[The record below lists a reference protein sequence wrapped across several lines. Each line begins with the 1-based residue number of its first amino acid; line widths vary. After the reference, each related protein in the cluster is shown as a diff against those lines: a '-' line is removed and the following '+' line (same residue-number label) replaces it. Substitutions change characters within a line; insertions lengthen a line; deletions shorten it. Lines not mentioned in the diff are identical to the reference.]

1 MTVNIS
7 DYSISTDKSK
17 LNFNVIYNFIA
28 NSYWAKGIPKSVMQS
43 AIDNSMCFGVYSAHN
58 EQVGFARVVTDKAT
72 FAYLADVFIAPHLQ
86 GNGLSKLLIKTIVEH
101 PELQGLRRF
110 LLATSDAHGLYAQ
123 YGFKLIDNPAL
134 LMQINPENVYDK
146 NNRET
151 Y

>member
-1 MTVNIS
+1 MAVNTCNFT
-7 DYSISTDKSK
+7 ISTDKSK

-28 NSYWAKGIPKSVMQS
+28 NSYWAKGIPKSVMQK

-58 EQVGFARVVTDKAT
+58 EQVGFARVVTDNAT
-72 FAYLADVFIAPHLQ
+72 FAYLADVFIAPNLQ
-86 GNGLSKLLIKTIVEH
+86 GNGLSKLLIKTIVQH

-123 YGFKLIDNPAL
+123 YGFKPIDNPAL
-134 LMQINPENVYDK
+134 LMQINPANVYDQ
-146 NNRET
+146 NNCET

>member
-1 MTVNIS
+1 MTVNIG

-28 NSYWAKGIPKSVMQS
+28 NTYWAKGIPQSVMQS
-43 AIDNSMCFGVYSAHN
+43 AIDNSMCFGVYSPNN

-101 PELQGLRRF
+101 RELQGLRRF

-123 YGFKLIDNPAL
+123 YGFKPIDNPAI
-134 LMQINPENVYDK
+134 LMQINPANVYGE
-146 NNRET
+146 NNSEV